1 MRRTLYALAM
11 AAGLCAPAL
20 ALTPRDLTPD
30 EQQLYQKVQANP
42 NAAKNFLAAREYVR
56 KAKGVVDGAVP
67 AASLPSKPAGF
78 SSRYLLAG
86 DADIIDQAVTLSV
99 AAMAQSLWA

>member
-1 MRRTLYALAM
+1 MRRTLYALTII
-11 AAGLCAPAL
+11 AGLCAPGF
-20 ALTPRDLTPD
+20 ALTPGDLTPG

-42 NAAKNFLAAREYVR
+42 TAAKNFLAARDYVR
-56 KAKGVVDGAVP
+56 KAKSVVDGAAP
-67 AASLPSKPAGF
+67 PSSLPSKPQGF